1 MGIGSRSGMHMA
13 FVDEFKIYGL
23 ECLCHFA
30 FDVTRDAHDDSILL
44 FCDNDTLLLQGVSMV
59 IGWYPGHMNKARKEI
74 IHALKKVHAVLEVV
88 DARLPYSSENPLL
101 HELAGDKP
109 GLKLLNKSDL
119 ADPEL
124 NQVWLKFYAE
134 QGIPAMTV
142 CGKNPG
148 NLRQQVIRHF
158 STLQASTRPPFRIMV
173 VGIPNAGKSTLI
185 NVLAGRKIA
194 KTGNE
199 PAVTKGQ
206 QQIMLDDNI
215 AILDTPGILWPK
227 IEDQDSAYR
236 LAVTG
241 AIKNTAIE
249 FEDIALFAI
258 AFLKKRY
265 PDALLTRYQLAS
277 VDEEPVQLLEEIGR
291 RRGCLVR
298 GGVDYTKT
306 GEVLLSDLRS
316 GKLGLLTL
324 ETPEDIPEPEP
335 PAADGE
341 ITG

>member
-1 MGIGSRSGMHMA
+1 
-13 FVDEFKIYGL
+13 
-23 ECLCHFA
+23 
-30 FDVTRDAHDDSILL
+30 
-44 FCDNDTLLLQGVSMV
+44 MV

-74 IHALKKVHAVLEVV
+74 IHALKKVHAILEVV

-101 HELAGDKP
+101 HELADDKP
-109 GLKLLNKSDL
+109 ILKLLNKSDL
-119 ADPEL
+119 ADPKL
-124 NQVWLKFYAE
+124 NRVWLQYYAD
-134 QGIPAMTV
+134 QGTSAMAV
-142 CGKNPG
+142 CGKDPG
-148 NLRQQVIRHF
+148 NLRQQVIHHF
-158 STLQASTRPPFRIMV
+158 SSLQANTRPPFRLMT

-215 AILDTPGILWPK
+215 TILDTPGILWPK
-227 IEDQDSAYR
+227 IENQESAYR

-249 FEDIALFAI
+249 FEDIALFVI
-258 AFLKKRY
+258 AFLRKRY
-265 PDALLTRYQLAS
+265 PDSLLSRYQLDSLEA
-277 VDEEPVQLLEEIGR
+277 EPLQILEQIGS

-298 GGVDYTKT
+298 GGVDYNKA

-324 ETPEDIPEPEP
+324 EIPEDIPVQESSLPNI
-335 PAADGE
+335 D
-341 ITG
+341 ITD